1 MVVEGIQNCLVRFSQ
16 CCNPLPGDDIV
27 GFVTRGHGVSIHKR
41 DCPNVQNSL
50 HDPEQKDRWVTVH
63 WTGDVIKDYR
73 CTLDIVA
80 RDRDGLLADVTLAL
94 AGMRVPLREC
104 SARQLK
110 NGNAILVVTISIQG
124 VEHLKRIMQKLSK
137 VQSVISVERSGK

>member
-1 MVVEGIQNCLVRFSQ
+1 M
-16 CCNPLPGDDIV
+16 
-27 GFVTRGHGVSIHKR
+27 
-41 DCPNVQNSL
+41 
-50 HDPEQKDRWVTVH
+50 H

-110 NGNAILVVTISIQG
+110 NGNAILVITISIQG